1 MASSISIA
9 SKQENSEIGRESKFV
24 DCEQFD
30 FSLKIRRVLRHGAF
44 WHKERFKPKRDWGE
58 TIMFLPSRAYAIV
71 CRGSRLRRSRGLPQ
85 RL

>member
-1 MASSISIA
+1 MAFSISIA
-9 SKQENSEIGRESKFV
+9 SKQENSEIGREAKFV
-24 DCEQFD
+24 DCEQFI

-44 WHKERFKPKRDWGE
+44 WHKERFKPKRDWSE

-71 CRGSRLRRSRGLPQ
+71 CRGSRVLPQ